1 MVNITISIPDELR
14 NKMKRHSEI
23 KWSEV
28 VRKSLASYVDQLEI
42 AESGVVSAETLSKNL
57 KDTNFVRQVINPLTS
72 LKGLV
77 IESLRSEDFKKAA
90 NLMDEFK
97 LDYEDSLHLAVAI
110 RTGAQEIISND
121 KDFDHTQIKRSM

>member
-42 AESGVVSAETLSKNL
+42 AESGVVSAETLSKKL
-57 KDTNFVRQVINPLTS
+57 KE
-72 LKGLV
+72 KGLDV
-77 IESLRSEDFKKAA
+77 STIDLDNAIEYYEEGRADRLISTDLRPT
-90 NLMDEFK
+90 LK
-97 LDYEDSLHLAVAI
+97 LI
-110 RTGAQEIISND
+110 
-121 KDFDHTQIKRSM
+121 